1 MSRSVFRK
9 PSVKKSLSAKYKGT
23 YKRKLKK
30 AFIPGY
36 GTKAAGWLHPG
47 KKLYN
52 KVYYRSSID
61 TRKLFTSNHQK
72 VKTRSNSTAKQ
83 NKSVKG
89 LTLNFSSEKLGIHP
103 LAANILL
110 YSIRIYQALYYL
122 RNAGIVIFICAFIVP
137 LVSWLVSAAIWSVI
151 IAIAGRLL
159 LKQFIGIFDTYLS

>member
-1 MSRSVFRK
+1 MSRSIFRK
-9 PSVKKSLSAKYKGT
+9 PSIKKSLSAKYKGA

-103 LAANILL
+103 LA
-110 YSIRIYQALYYL
+110 LYYL

>member
-9 PSVKKSLSAKYKGT
+9 PSIKKSLSAKYKGA

-30 AFIPGY
+30 YFIPGY
-36 GTKAAGWLHPG
+36 GTKTAGWLHPG
-47 KKLYN
+47 RKLYN

-61 TRKLFTSNHQK
+61 TRKLFASNNTK
-72 VKTRSNSTAKQ
+72 TKTRSNSSGRQ
-83 NKSVKG
+83 NKSIKG
-89 LTLNFSSEKLGIHP
+89 LVLNFDSEKLDMHP

-110 YSIRIYQALYYL
+110 YSIRLYQALYYL
-122 RNAGIVIFICAFIVP
+122 RNTGIVIFICAFIIP
-137 LVSWLVSAAIWSVI
+137 LVSWFVSAAIWSVI